1 MIGEIPINAI
11 NSKFRAPSPNAND
24 GEIHN
29 DIIQINNKDIA
40 TELGMLLIFIDCIVY
55 SLS

>member
-11 NSKFRAPSPNAND
+11 NSRFRAPSPNAND